1 MKATLALV
9 AAALLWAGNYV
20 VGGAAVHAMD
30 PIALTWFRWLLAA
43 LPLLLLAQLI
53 ERPRWRSV
61 LAEWPRLLLLAVLGV
76 AGYTLFLYSALEFTT
91 PLSASLINA
100 ANPAVMVVLALGGG
114 LLVIP
119 DGRIASLFSTRP
131 NEGDLLMVG
140 AIVVWSLYTIAGRS
154 LATPPIAATGV

>member
-20 VGGAAVHAMD
+20 VGGAAVHAMN

-43 LPLLLLAQLI
+43 VP
-53 ERPRWRSV
+53 
-61 LAEWPRLLLLAVLGV
+61 LLLLAVLGV

-100 ANPAVMVVLALGGG
+100 ANPAVMVLLAALLLRERIGAAAAAGLVLGLVGV
-114 LLVIP
+114 LLVIT
-119 DGRIASLFSTRP
+119 D
-131 NEGDLLMVG
+131 
-140 AIVVWSLYTIAGRS
+140 
-154 LATPPIAATGV
+154 